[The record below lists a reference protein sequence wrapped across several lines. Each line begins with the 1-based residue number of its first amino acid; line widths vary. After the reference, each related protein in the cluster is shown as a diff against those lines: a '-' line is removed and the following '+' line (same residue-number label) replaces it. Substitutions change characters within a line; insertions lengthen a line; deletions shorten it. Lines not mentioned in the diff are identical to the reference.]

1 MWDRSLVRLAL
12 VHMLPGAAN
21 RIGVPLAP
29 LLTRAGLPADETFA
43 GDGVASRA
51 QICALLQGLA
61 ERAGNPTIGLDLA
74 AAADPGQ
81 LGLAGHALFAGRTL
95 RECLVAL
102 ARQMPALQGGVALR
116 LDATGGVAR
125 WSHHFADSDAEH
137 ARVLNEG
144 VLGFMVGAFKAIAGV
159 EPQQLS
165 ASMPHRARAPARI
178 YEDKLGTCTTF
189 GTSGGI
195 TLTFD
200 AKWLDRPS
208 LLFGD
213 TRFGNNPWPRDMS
226 GLAPGVAWLDDDAL
240 VAALFRMFEGA
251 ALSGSLYLVDT
262 ARSLGLSP
270 RTLQRRLA
278 GLGTS
283 FEAEVDAWRHQ
294 RARIFLLDASIP
306 VASVGRALGYRHPAH
321 FVRAFRRWEGQTPL
335 AYRTMEA
342 ASRPATG
349 QSHGIKW

>member
-1 MWDRSLVRLAL
+1 MWDRSPVRLAL
-12 VHMLPGAAN
+12 VHMLPDVAN

-29 LLTRAGLPADETFA
+29 LLTSAGLPADETLA
-43 GDGVASRA
+43 GDGIATRA
-51 QICALLQGLA
+51 QVCTMLQGLA
-61 ERAGNPTIGLDLA
+61 ERAGDPAIGLDLG
-74 AAADPGQ
+74 AAADPAR

-116 LDATGGVAR
+116 LDATGGMAR

-144 VLGFMVGAFKAIAGV
+144 VLGFMVRAFKAIAGMD
-159 EPQQLS
+159 PQHLS
-165 ASMPHRARAPARI
+165 ASMPHRAWAPARI

-189 GTSGGI
+189 GARGGI

-208 LLFGD
+208 LLCGDLPPGD
-213 TRFGNNPWPRDMS
+213 TRWPHDMP
-226 GLAPGVAWLDDDAL
+226 GLEPGAACLDDDAL
-240 VAALFRMFEGA
+240 VAALSRMFEGA
-251 ALSGSLYLVDT
+251 ALSGSLYLVDM

-270 RTLQRRLA
+270 RTLQRRLTR
-278 GLGTS
+278 LGTS
-283 FEAEVDAWRHQ
+283 YEAEVDAWRHQ
-294 RARIFLLDASIP
+294 RARMFLLDTKVP

-321 FVRAFRRWEGQTPL
+321 FMRAFRRWEGRTPL
-335 AYRTMEA
+335 AYRTMDA
-342 ASRPATG
+342 VSRPPANHMASNG
-349 QSHGIKW
+349 S